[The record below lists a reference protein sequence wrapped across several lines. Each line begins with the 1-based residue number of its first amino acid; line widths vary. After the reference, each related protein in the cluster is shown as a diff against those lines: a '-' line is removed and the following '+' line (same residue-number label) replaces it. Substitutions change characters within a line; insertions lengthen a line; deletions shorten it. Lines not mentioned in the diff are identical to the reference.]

1 MNEYQVND
9 WGLARF
15 TAKKKDW
22 IAPTECH
29 GTIKALENKFV
40 LFEDHHGT
48 LYLIERKDFQFEK
61 GEFKDKSK

>member
-1 MNEYQVND
+1 
-9 WGLARF
+9 
-15 TAKKKDW
+15 
-22 IAPTECH
+22 
-29 GTIKALENKFV
+29 V